1 MAYGKYQNGIRYV
14 ESQREYRE
22 GIELDLDDI
31 RYDLN
36 RILLKVRELEGFLD
50 SVRKQLALTDY
61 EEIKDRSSGLLYAA
75 SGSSAR

>member
-50 SVRKQLALTDY
+50 SVRKHWRLRIMKKLRIVWTTV
-61 EEIKDRSSGLLYAA
+61 AA